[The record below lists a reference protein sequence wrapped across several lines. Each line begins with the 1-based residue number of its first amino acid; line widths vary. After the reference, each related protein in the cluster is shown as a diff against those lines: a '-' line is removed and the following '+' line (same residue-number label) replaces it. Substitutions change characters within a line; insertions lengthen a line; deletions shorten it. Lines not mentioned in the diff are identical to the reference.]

1 MMHPR
6 CATVQSDADL
16 ARIIGSRI
24 ATLAIPPSRRD
35 GRTDPWSA
43 DHIAEHRLAV

>member
-24 ATLAIPPSRRD
+24 ATFGHPTITPRWA
-35 GRTDPWSA
+35 
-43 DHIAEHRLAV
+43 HRSVER